1 MKKISF
7 AVLLLASVSAHAAAT
22 FCQVAGNYRG
32 IYSGNTDSGT
42 LAAVVEAADGTVRG
56 SAMSADGR
64 QFAFG
69 GVIAGD
75 GSFSSGG
82 SVATGALFV
91 GRFARATDGQ
101 ISGQGDWALGG
112 GQGGRWQIVRES
124 IPATC
129 R

>member
-1 MKKISF
+1 M
-7 AVLLLASVSAHAAAT
+7 LLASVYAHAAPS
-22 FCQVAGNYRG
+22 FCQVAGSYRG
-32 IYSGNTDSGT
+32 VYSGNTDSGT
-42 LAAVVEAADGTVRG
+42 LMAVVEAADGTLRG

-75 GSFSSGG
+75 GSFSSG

-91 GRFARATDGQ
+91 GRFASATGGQ
-101 ISGQGDWALGG
+101 IAGQGDWALGG